1 MVLRTALFAIL
12 SALCGLSWA
21 LPWHWVGPT
30 LSLFLIPLV
39 LSQSRQAGGSW
50 RSRYGIALAYY
61 LAGSHGIPLAS
72 AVFFGPGA
80 GNTIEGIVLWLASSA
95 LLAAGWAFADRPW
108 KVALVILLDALVP
121 PLLLFDW
128 MSPLTG
134 AGVLFPGWGL
144 AGLALFLLAIIALRF
159 RSVLVAIVA
168 LSLMANLTH
177 APHPVPAGWVGQD
190 LDLGPSQPDIFAA
203 ASRLQQWMKVADQ
216 RRAKL
221 LLLPETLLTWWA
233 GSAWTIQRHVPRGAT
248 WLVGATVPLSGGYF
262 ADGIEAVTDHGA
274 HLLFASALPVP
285 VSMWMPWRTPSPL
298 QATGPKYFLLRVP
311 EGFIAQQYRAFW
323 WTKVQSIEGV
333 RAWAN
338 ICYDQLLPFVWL
350 EGVLQHPQVI
360 LLTNNEWWAKDTGI
374 PQIQAASSWAWA
386 RLIDASTIEAEN
398 A

>member
-21 LPWHWVGPT
+21 LPWPWAGPA

-50 RSRYGIALAYY
+50 RSRYGITFAYY

-72 AVFFGPGA
+72 AVFFGPGT
-80 GNTIEGIVLWLASSA
+80 GNTIEGIVLWLASSV
-95 LLAAGWAFADRPW
+95 LLAVGWAFADQPW
-108 KVALVILLDALVP
+108 KMALVLLFDALVP
-121 PLLLFDW
+121 PLSLFDW

-144 AGLALFLLAIIALRF
+144 TGLALFLLAIIALRF

-216 RRAKL
+216 RRAKV

-298 QATGPKYFLLRVP
+298 QVTDPKYSLLRVP
-311 EGFIAQQYRAFW
+311 KGFVAQQYQAFW

-386 RLIDASTIEAEN
+386 RLIGAPAIEAEN
-398 A
+398 V